1 MFIIKE
7 IQQIFTIM
15 SFEDLLTDIKRF
27 IDVTK
32 NEEEN
37 QKFKRL
43 YCFLEHVDENDL
55 SVEKMN
61 DDPDISS
68 YEIFYKKNPFVNVI
82 HDEHENHRLEIYDE
96 EIFNN

>member
-43 YCFLEHVDENDL
+43 YCFLEHVGENDL
-55 SVEKMN
+55 SVVSKGN
-61 DDPDISS
+61 TPSTFLS
-68 YEIFYKKNPFVNVI
+68 FFNVSLSNSQ
-82 HDEHENHRLEIYDE
+82 ERA
-96 EIFNN
+96 